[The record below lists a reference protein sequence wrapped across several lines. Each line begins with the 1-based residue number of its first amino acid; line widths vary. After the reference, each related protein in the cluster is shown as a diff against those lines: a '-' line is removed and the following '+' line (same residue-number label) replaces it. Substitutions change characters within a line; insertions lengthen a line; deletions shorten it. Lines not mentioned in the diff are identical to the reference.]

1 MRPGVLVAIALLP
14 VVAARADEASW
25 VLQPDLTPTRLAE
38 RGAALTSSDS
48 VRWPDGPNVDLSYWL
63 GDGDVVYRCAA
74 FAAGDATTSSCWR
87 LEIVASDQSRLISTR
102 RRPEPSTTGDVS
114 QPVAV
119 QPYVYWNGLP
129 YPAAPAQNPPRP
141 RPTPLPTPAP

>member
-1 MRPGVLVAIALLP
+1 MKTLISVAVSLLVCASAH
-14 VVAARADEASW
+14 ADEGTW

-48 VRWPDGPNVDLSYWL
+48 LHWPDGPNVDLSYWL
-63 GDGDVVYRCAA
+63 GDGDVVYRCASMA
-74 FAAGDATTSSCWR
+74 SGDSTNSSCWR
-87 LEIVASDQSRLISTR
+87 LAVVAGDQSRVISTR
-102 RRPEPSTTGDVS
+102 RRPEPTAVDVS
-114 QPVAV
+114 QPAV

-129 YPAAPAQNPPRP
+129 YPAAPAPNPPRP

>member
-1 MRPGVLVAIALLP
+1 MRAVALSLALLISAIAH
-14 VVAARADEASW
+14 ADEASW

-38 RGAALTSSDS
+38 RGAVLTSSDS
-48 VRWPDGPNVDLSYWL
+48 VRWPNGPSVDLSYWL
-63 GDGDVVYRCAA
+63 GDGDVVYRCAEL
-74 FAAGDATTSSCWR
+74 AAEAPTNASCWR
-87 LEIVASDQSRLISTR
+87 LEVVASDQSRVISTR
-102 RRPEPSTTGDVS
+102 QRPTPTVEAS

-129 YPAAPAQNPPRP
+129 PVSQRPQHSPPP